1 MISAPTDNGL
11 IERQIDGGDV
21 VGEPHIIDAL
31 SHVLAQH
38 RSLYAWAAGQAQ
50 PRAMRGRAPVYVA
63 MLPGTNETVVVRHA
77 WHGGLFAPI
86 TSDRFRHPTRAPHE
100 YRMSQ
105 ALRSVGVPTTAILGF
120 ARYRAAFG
128 LCRVDVVSRLEPD
141 AYDLGHVAAKLVPD
155 VATAEALDATR
166 TLLVLLATHHI
177 VHPDLNV
184 KNILLQ
190 RDRMGRLRA
199 MVIDVDVV
207 RIEKTASFS
216 YVMLRNVR
224 RLERSLNK
232 WRVRVAD
239 TLTDAE
245 LIAFSQSARDAVA
258 DVSP

>member
-1 MISAPTDNGL
+1 MISARTADALVERP
-11 IERQIDGGDV
+11 IEGGDV
-21 VGEPHIIDAL
+21 VGEPHIVDAL
-31 SHVLAQH
+31 TEVLAQH

-63 MLPGTNETVVVRHA
+63 PLPGTNETVVVRHG

-105 ALRSVGVPTTAILGF
+105 ALRAVGVPTTTILGF

-141 AYDLGHVAAKLVPD
+141 AYDLGHVTARLVPD

-166 TLLVLLATHHI
+166 ALLVALATHRI

-190 RDRMGRLRA
+190 RTRMGGLRA

-207 RIEKTASFS
+207 RIEQSATLSQ
-216 YVMLRNVR
+216 VMLRNVR
-224 RLERSLNK
+224 RLERSLHK

-245 LIAFSQSARDAVA
+245 LLAFSASTRGAIVA
-258 DVSP
+258 TST